1 MSANTTSLLFAMS
14 APPYWHCGRTVC
26 KRSLDQLLALTPAL
40 VMALINWGLPALRV
54 VALSVVVC
62 VLVEV
67 VCCAVMHRRQTVHDF
82 SAVVTGVLF
91 AFLLPAAAPWW
102 LVVIGAACAMLFG
115 KMLFGGL
122 GDNPVS
128 APLIGWAIL
137 FVSFPLFMDPNVM
150 QLASDYEDPLA
161 VLKYLGVAR
170 AQDIS
175 LVDLL
180 LGRQISALGAGQIGG
195 LLVGGVYLLFR
206 GVVRWQIVLG
216 VLAGVVIPFA
226 FVHSLAETATITPT
240 FHLFTGS
247 VILCAFFIAT
257 ESNIAPTHS
266 LAMILYGLTCGILVF
281 LIRSYGSYTDG
292 APFAILVASLL
303 TPYFDLV
310 RPKPFG
316 VR

>member
-102 LVVIGAACAMLFG
+102 LVAVGAACAMLFG

-128 APLIGWAIL
+128 APLIGWVFSSISGLPGPRTSPWSTSCSA
-137 FVSFPLFMDPNVM
+137 VRYPLW
-150 QLASDYEDPLA
+150 
-161 VLKYLGVAR
+161 AR
-170 AQDIS
+170 A
-175 LVDLL
+175 
-180 LGRQISALGAGQIGG
+180 R
-195 LLVGGVYLLFR
+195 
-206 GVVRWQIVLG
+206 
-216 VLAGVVIPFA
+216 
-226 FVHSLAETATITPT
+226 
-240 FHLFTGS
+240 
-247 VILCAFFIAT
+247 
-257 ESNIAPTHS
+257 
-266 LAMILYGLTCGILVF
+266 
-281 LIRSYGSYTDG
+281 
-292 APFAILVASLL
+292 
-303 TPYFDLV
+303 
-310 RPKPFG
+310 
-316 VR
+316 